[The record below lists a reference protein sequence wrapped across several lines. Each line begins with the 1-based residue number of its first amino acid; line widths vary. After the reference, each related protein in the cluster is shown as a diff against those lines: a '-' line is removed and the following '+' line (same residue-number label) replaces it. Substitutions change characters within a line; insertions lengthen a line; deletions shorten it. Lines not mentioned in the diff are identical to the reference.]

1 MKTAFVNGEFVNVAD
16 AKISIFDRGFLF
28 GDGVY
33 EVLPV
38 HNGRPLFI
46 DQHLKRLHSNLE
58 KTKIQF
64 PNCDWTNVIQQL
76 IDKNGGGDLQIYI
89 QITRGNQ
96 EARKHDIPLS
106 LTPTVVAFTIHMP
119 YASSDEKEPGLH
131 AKLLD
136 DNRWL
141 HCDIKAI
148 SLLGNI
154 LLNDDA
160 VSSGFD
166 TSILSRNG
174 FITESST
181 ANVFIVT
188 KTGKIKT
195 PPLSK
200 LILPGI
206 TRQILIELMMEL
218 GWDISEEEFD
228 TQELFAA
235 QEVWIT
241 STTKG
246 VYPVTKI
253 DNTSIGEGH
262 AGTYWRTLNNLYQNL
277 VG

>member
-1 MKTAFVNGEFVNVAD
+1 MKTAYVNGEFVNAAD
-16 AKISIFDRGFLF
+16 AKISVFDRGFLF

-38 HNGRPLFI
+38 HNGRPLFV
-46 DQHLKRLHSNLE
+46 DRHLKRLHSNLE

-64 PNCDWTNVIQQL
+64 PNCDWANIIQQL
-76 IDKNGGGDLQIYI
+76 IEKNGSGDLQIYI

-96 EARKHDIPLS
+96 EARKHDIPFELA
-106 LTPTVVAFTIHMP
+106 PTVVAFTLHLP
-119 YASSDEKEPGLH
+119 YASSNEKEPGLR
-131 AKLLD
+131 AKLMD

-141 HCDIKAI
+141 HCDIKAT

-160 VSSGFD
+160 VSAGFD

-188 KTGKIKT
+188 KDGKVKT

-206 TRQILIELMMEL
+206 TREILIELIKEL
-218 GWDISEEEFD
+218 GFEISEEEFD
-228 TQELFAA
+228 TKALLEA

-253 DNTSIGEGH
+253 NDTIIGEGH
-262 AGTYWRTLNNLYQNL
+262 AGNYWRALNNLYQNL